1 MIPVVLLTG
10 FLGSGKTTLL
20 QRLLKDPSMAG
31 AAVLIN
37 EFGEVGLDHQLLD
50 RIDDNV
56 VLLKSGCICCT
67 VRGEVADALS
77 NLDSL
82 RSRGEIA
89 FDRVVIETTGLA
101 DPYPVLQTLT
111 AHPVL
116 RSHFTNGG
124 VLTTVDAVN
133 AQLQVDHRAEAVRQI
148 AAADR
153 IVLTK
158 TDLAEAGEDQALR
171 ARLARINPAATI
183 LTTQE
188 PVETILSGFAPADF
202 AAALAADDAHHCG
215 PDCDHEAHHHH
226 HAHPHGPHGHHDED
240 LGVTSFSLVIED
252 EIDWTMFGTWLTLL
266 LHKHGDRIFRVKGI
280 LALEGEDKPIAIHG
294 VQHLVH
300 APTHMTHWP
309 SGPRRSRIVF
319 ILEGI
324 SPDQIR
330 RSFAAFTGC
339 SAVKAAA

>member
-1 MIPVVLLTG
+1 MTPVVLLTG

-20 QRLLKDPSMAG
+20 QRLLTDPSMAG

-37 EFGEVGLDHQLLD
+37 EFGEVGLDHHLLD

-77 NLDSL
+77 NLNTM
-82 RSRGEIA
+82 RAAGEIA

-116 RSHFTNGG
+116 RSHFANGG

-133 AQLQVDHRAEAVRQI
+133 ASLQVEHRAEAVRQI

-158 TDLAEAGEDQALR
+158 TDLADADQINDVHT
-171 ARLARINPAATI
+171 RLSRINPAARIVTADLDVPTI
-183 LTTQE
+183 LG
-188 PVETILSGFAPADF
+188 GFGPAAF
-202 AAALAADDAHHCG
+202 AEALTPDHVCTPTCG
-215 PDCDHEAHHHH
+215 HDHHHH
-226 HAHPHGPHGHHDED
+226 HGHHHHDAD
-240 LGVTSFSLVIED
+240 LDVTSFSLVID
-252 EIDWTMFGTWLTLL
+252 GAIDWTMFGTWLTLL

-280 LALEGEDKPIAIHG
+280 LALEGEDRPIAIHG

-300 APTHMTHWP
+300 APTHMDHWP
-309 SGPRRSRIVF
+309 AGPRQSRLVF
-319 ILEGI
+319 IMEGI
-324 SPDQIR
+324 SPDAIR
-330 RSFAAFTGC
+330 RSFTAFTGF
-339 SAVKAAA
+339 ADVRAAA